1 MVSAETVMPRLACRV
16 AASDKAW
23 GEAVTTARDRVLIV
37 AVVAVRVMRFE
48 VHPALVILVAR
59 VKLRRFTP
67 PPNARDT
74 VSQARASDA
83 PLWVPCSKQ

>member
-1 MVSAETVMPRLACRV
+1 V

-48 VHPALVILVAR
+48 VH
-59 VKLRRFTP
+59 
-67 PPNARDT
+67 
-74 VSQARASDA
+74 
-83 PLWVPCSKQ
+83 W